1 MSEFKVNAITNRD
14 GSYGPQVCGV
24 TTFRSSGL
32 QLPSGPTEFRGGRGR
47 GVIAGGYNYP
57 SGQLNLI
64 QLIEISTTGNTT
76 DFGDLASSRY
86 SGGGFASATRGI
98 YAGGRAEASPFPD
111 ISTQIQYITMS
122 SGGGSNDFGD
132 MSYQGGTG
140 VRGAS
145 NNTRGLIFG
154 GIYPASPASINQS
167 NIDSITIASIGDSA
181 SFGSLTTY
189 MYASGT
195 ASSPTRAVI
204 AGGQRSTGDQ
214 TSTLTIQNIIEFITF
229 ATQGDAQDFGD
240 LALSLRATSGA
251 SSSTRAVFAGGYGPA
266 SPIAYNQGSNQIS
279 YITMASEGNAQD
291 FGDLGATSA
300 STSVS
305 NSIRGV
311 FGAGPNSPSHTN
323 VLEFVTIA
331 TTGNAADFGDMTTK
345 VMFSSQ
351 NIADAHGGLAQ

>member
-98 YAGGRAEASPFPD
+98 YAGGRAEASPLPD

-154 GIYPASPASINQS
+154 GIYPASPSSINQN
-167 NIDSITIASIGDSA
+167 NIDFITIASTGNA
-181 SFGSLTTY
+181 TSFGSLTTY

-204 AGGQRSTGDQ
+204 AGGQRSTGNP
-214 TSTLTIQNIIEFITF
+214 TSPLTIQNIIEFITID
-229 ATQGDAQDFGD
+229 TQGNAQDFGD

-251 SSSTRAVFAGGYGPA
+251 SSGTRAVFAGGYNA

-279 YITMASEGNAQD
+279 FITIASEGNATD
-291 FGDLGATSA
+291 FGDLSATSYA
-300 STSVS
+300 TSVS
-305 NSIRGV
+305 NSVRGV

-323 VLEFVTIA
+323 VLEFVTIS
-331 TTGNAADFGDMTTK
+331 TTGNASDFGDMTTK
-345 VMFSSQ
+345 VMFTSQ

>member
-1 MSEFKVNAITNRD
+1 MSQFKVDAITNRD
-14 GSYGPQVCGV
+14 GSHGPQLCGITTFTSSGV
-24 TTFRSSGL
+24 T
-32 QLPSGPTEFRGGRGR
+32 LPSGPTEMRGGRGR

-57 SGQLNLI
+57 SGQLNII
-64 QLIEISTTGNTT
+64 QKVEIATTGNAT
-76 DFGDLASSRY
+76 DFGDLARTAY

-111 ISTQIQYITMS
+111 IFTQIQYITMS
-122 SGGGSNDFGD
+122 SQGGSNDFGD

-154 GIYPASPASINQS
+154 GIYPASPAGINQN
-167 NIDSITIASIGDSA
+167 NIDFITIASTGDGT

-189 MYASGT
+189 QYTAAV

-204 AGGQRSTGDQ
+204 AGGTRNFGNPTA
-214 TSTLTIQNIIEFITF
+214 TLANSNIIEFITF
-229 ATQGDAQDFGD
+229 ATRGNAQNFGD
-240 LALSLRATSGA
+240 LSLAIRGASGA
-251 SSSTRAVFAGGYGPA
+251 SSQTRAVFAGGYDA
-266 SPIAYNQGSNQIS
+266 SPIGHDQGSNQMS
-279 YITMASEGNAQD
+279 YVTIASEGNATD
-291 FGDLGATSA
+291 FGDLGATSYA
-300 STSVS
+300 TSVS
-305 NSIRGV
+305 NSTRGV

-345 VMFSSQ
+345 VIFSSQ
-351 NIADAHGGLAQ
+351 NIADAHGGLG